1 MEVKNDKGNI
11 KRANE
16 VKRIW
21 ANELFKT
28 LLHNPRNFIVK
39 MGWKFEIPR
48 LHPVVHLH
56 YLEHFGAS
64 GYKCLTHFSLI
75 VIFV

>member
-28 LLHNPRNFIVK
+28 FL
-39 MGWKFEIPR
+39 
-48 LHPVVHLH
+48 
-56 YLEHFGAS
+56 
-64 GYKCLTHFSLI
+64 
-75 VIFV
+75 